1 MEDWRHHS
9 PHLRLQHRR
18 DGQDAEEEFGR
29 YLKVGEGN
37 LQVGKSFRHCLIY
50 RKPGKNNLLK
60 SSILILGQG

>member
-1 MEDWRHHS
+1 MEDGRHHS

-37 LQVGKSFRHCLIY
+37 LQFR
-50 RKPGKNNLLK
+50 
-60 SSILILGQG
+60 SSLFPWIRGQQDRSYQESYDEA